1 MWNFVSMFVRLR
13 KKKNGEYREKWYGIY
28 FIGNKRCECVLNK
41 WEGKPPIPPNLT
53 GDFAFE
59 KSRKKALLALDEII
73 SSVKNEDKS
82 RDEFE
87 RLKITVAKATLK
99 TKYKT
104 TFKGVSFSE
113 LPMLFKNMLEGNC
126 SEKGIKDRLSLL
138 SKFICFMKNKGCL
151 RMDDVSEALFRE
163 WFTDLKVSNSS
174 DYNKKFYFSVIK
186 RLWREFCNYS
196 SGYDWLIKQKLND
209 NSSISR
215 EIFTQDEIAKI
226 INTAEKVDKKIK
238 SMVIVAC
245 CTGLRLKDICFL
257 KWESINFDRNLITLK
272 THKTKGN
279 VVLGMW
285 PILREELNSLYNQ
298 NSVYVFP
305 EIADIYCRNIKF
317 LKNKL
322 DKILLMA
329 GYTKDQISF
338 KYSNHKNKSSLRG
351 WHSFRGSFVV
361 LALRAGVKIEL
372 IQKILGAKLVEVLYQ
387 HYIKIDDSFMEESF
401 TNKAPEFARKTQD
414 KDKKVLEEENDISKA
429 IKLLEDTD
437 TSKTEENKRL
447 AIDLLKKFSV
457 RIKKI

>member
-1 MWNFVSMFVRLR
+1 
-13 KKKNGEYREKWYGIY
+13 
-28 FIGNKRCECVLNK
+28 
-41 WEGKPPIPPNLT
+41 
-53 GDFAFE
+53 
-59 KSRKKALLALDEII
+59 
-73 SSVKNEDKS
+73 
-82 RDEFE
+82 
-87 RLKITVAKATLK
+87 
-99 TKYKT
+99 
-104 TFKGVSFSE
+104 
-113 LPMLFKNMLEGNC
+113 
-126 SEKGIKDRLSLL
+126 
-138 SKFICFMKNKGCL
+138 
-151 RMDDVSEALFRE
+151 
-163 WFTDLKVSNSS
+163 
-174 DYNKKFYFSVIK
+174 
-186 RLWREFCNYS
+186 
-196 SGYDWLIKQKLND
+196 
-209 NSSISR
+209 
-215 EIFTQDEIAKI
+215 
-226 INTAEKVDKKIK
+226 
-238 SMVIVAC
+238 MVIVAC

-401 TNKAPEFARKTQD
+401 TNKAPEFAHYIKIDDSFMEESFTNKAPEFARKTQD
-414 KDKKVLEEENDISKA
+414 KDKKVLEEENDIFKA